1 MRPGTKAVASLPRA
15 QSTAKARARAAASR
29 MEASSGGGVALLEL

>member
-1 MRPGTKAVASLPRA
+1 MSPGMKAVASPPRA

-29 MEASSGGGVALLEL
+29 VKASSGALLLELL